1 MASVQSS
8 FFLYKGTQEW
18 KLNDPRDCFEIGYV
32 SGYPL
37 NKTSPEVEFTVP
49 LDNVAKSHPIYWY
62 VRLYCKGNTVDG
74 KPAFDI
80 YVHTNTKG
88 CAIDNCIGLKLSL
101 IILDDSNNVLCE
113 KKGYAGL
120 TSGSAINTTI
130 FTWNVKTE
138 DIPQDCPFIKICST
152 YQAYDWKTGIVPP
165 STSPA
170 QAQVVAAGP
179 CQEAQTQYG
188 EMMIEVLDKDRK
200 TGVSTDAVLKQGE
213 AEFKVHKC
221 VLSLQSDFFKAC
233 FSDRWDS
240 KDGDPR
246 VVDMND
252 SELSPELLEA
262 LISGAYTGKVEDFDT
277 AVKILPLADKYQ
289 FQTLKGVCEQF
300 ISGQLTRENV
310 LDVYMLA
317 NQCSA
322 LTLQEK
328 CKVLIKM

>member
-8 FFLYKGTQEW
+8 FSLYKRTQEW
-18 KLNDPRDCFEIGYV
+18 KLSSPRDCLEIGCV
-32 SGYPL
+32 SGCKL
-37 NKTSPEVEFTVP
+37 NRNSPEVDFTVP
-49 LDNVAKSHPIYWY
+49 LDNEKRSCPIYWY
-62 VRLYCKGNTVDG
+62 VKLHGSSSTVDNKPVFDIKVYTDTKNNSIGNTL
-74 KPAFDI
+74 
-80 YVHTNTKG
+80 
-88 CAIDNCIGLKLSL
+88 GLKLSL
-101 IILDDSNNVLCE
+101 VIFDDSINVLFE
-113 KKGYAGL
+113 RKAYASL
-120 TSGSAINTTI
+120 SSGSAINSNTC
-130 FTWNVKTE
+130 TWQVKIE
-138 DIPQDCPFIKICST
+138 DIPEDCPFIKICCT
-152 YQAYDWKTGIVPP
+152 YQAYSSSISTVPLHSDP
-165 STSPA
+165 DRSLMTVPHKDA
-170 QAQVVAAGP
+170 HM
-179 CQEAQTQYG
+179 QYG
-188 EMMIEVLDKDRK
+188 ATVIEMLDKDR
-200 TGVSTDAVLKQGE
+200 TTAVSTDAVLKLGQTQ
-213 AEFKVHKC
+213 FKVHKC
-221 VLSLQSDFFKAC
+221 VLSLQSDFFKAR

-262 LISGAYTGKVEDFDT
+262 LISGAYTGQVEDFDT

-289 FQTLKGVCEQF
+289 FHTLKGVCEQF